1 MWRLREYVK
10 PYLPSAII
18 VMVLVFLEVMATLK
32 LPDLMSVIVDQ
43 GIAAG
48 NTDLIW
54 RTGGIMLLVALAGI
68 VCSITGNL
76 LASRA
81 STAFGRDLRGT
92 VFAHVEKFA
101 PQEFNN
107 FGTAS
112 LITRT
117 TNDVQQMQMLFLM
130 SMRMAM
136 RAPLTAIGGVLMV
149 VRKDPGL
156 ALILLAVTP
165 LIFLIVGL
173 VMAKGTPMFRSLQK
187 KLDRLNQVLR
197 EQLMG
202 VRVIR
207 AFDRGQYE
215 QERFSDANRD
225 LTSTALKVNKLMVSM
240 GPLNGLIINFTTIS
254 IIWFGAQRID
264 AGAMQVG
271 DMMAFLQYAMQI
283 LWAIMMLSMLFV
295 MLPRAMAS
303 AERLWEVL
311 ETEPTIMDPETPVV
325 LSEVKGVVEFKNVT
339 FSYPGA
345 EEPVLSDISF
355 RAEPGKMTAIIGGTG
370 SGKSTILD
378 LIPRFYDP
386 QAGEITLDGVNVK
399 DLSQAELRQALGY
412 VPQRAVLFSG
422 TVASNVRG
430 GKQDATEAEVAEAV
444 RIAQAEQFVME
455 RDGGFDSYVA
465 QGGTNLSGGQ
475 KQRLSIA
482 RAIARKP
489 RVYLLDDTFSALDYK
504 TDARLR
510 TELAK
515 YAADAA
521 VIVVAQRVSTILHA
535 DQIIVLD
542 NGRIVGKGRHDELLA
557 DCRVYQEIAASQLG
571 EEAVS

>member
-303 AERLWEVL
+303 AERLCEVL

-557 DCRVYQEIAASQLG
+557 GCRVYQEIAASQLG

>member
-156 ALILLAVTP
+156 ALILLAVIP

-303 AERLWEVL
+303 AERLCEVL

>member
-156 ALILLAVTP
+156 ALILLAVIP

-378 LIPRFYDP
+378 LISRFYDP

>member
-136 RAPLTAIGGVLMV
+136 RAPLTAIGGGLMV

>member
-156 ALILLAVTP
+156 ALILLAVMP

>member
-156 ALILLAVTP
+156 ALILLAVIP

-240 GPLNGLIINFTTIS
+240 GPLNCLIIKFTTIS

>member
-156 ALILLAVTP
+156 ALILLAVIP

-283 LWAIMMLSMLFV
+283 LWAITMLSMLFV

>member
-303 AERLWEVL
+303 AERLCEVL

>member
-542 NGRIVGKGRHDELLA
+542 NGRIVGKGRHEELLA
-557 DCRVYQEIAASQLG
+557 GCRVYQEIAASQLG

>member
-54 RTGGIMLLVALAGI
+54 LTGGIMLLVALAGI

-399 DLSQAELRQALGY
+399 DLSQ
-412 VPQRAVLFSG
+412 
-422 TVASNVRG
+422 
-430 GKQDATEAEVAEAV
+430 
-444 RIAQAEQFVME
+444 
-455 RDGGFDSYVA
+455 
-465 QGGTNLSGGQ
+465 
-475 KQRLSIA
+475 
-482 RAIARKP
+482 
-489 RVYLLDDTFSALDYK
+489 
-504 TDARLR
+504 
-510 TELAK
+510 
-515 YAADAA
+515 
-521 VIVVAQRVSTILHA
+521 
-535 DQIIVLD
+535 
-542 NGRIVGKGRHDELLA
+542 
-557 DCRVYQEIAASQLG
+557 
-571 EEAVS
+571 

>member
-1 MWRLREYVK
+1 
-10 PYLPSAII
+10 
-18 VMVLVFLEVMATLK
+18 
-32 LPDLMSVIVDQ
+32 
-43 GIAAG
+43 
-48 NTDLIW
+48 
-54 RTGGIMLLVALAGI
+54 MLLVALAGI

-76 LASRA
+76 LASA
-81 STAFGRDLRGT
+81 STAFGRDL
-92 VFAHVEKFA
+92 
-101 PQEFNN
+101 QEPFLPMWRSLLPRFNN

-156 ALILLAVTP
+156 ALILLAVMP
-165 LIFLIVGL
+165 LIFVIVGL

-303 AERLWEVL
+303 AERLCEVL

-386 QAGEITLDGVNVK
+386 QAGEITLDGVNV
-399 DLSQAELRQALGY
+399 
-412 VPQRAVLFSG
+412 
-422 TVASNVRG
+422 
-430 GKQDATEAEVAEAV
+430 
-444 RIAQAEQFVME
+444 RI
-455 RDGGFDSYVA
+455 
-465 QGGTNLSGGQ
+465 
-475 KQRLSIA
+475 
-482 RAIARKP
+482 
-489 RVYLLDDTFSALDYK
+489 
-504 TDARLR
+504 
-510 TELAK
+510 
-515 YAADAA
+515 
-521 VIVVAQRVSTILHA
+521 
-535 DQIIVLD
+535 
-542 NGRIVGKGRHDELLA
+542 
-557 DCRVYQEIAASQLG
+557 
-571 EEAVS
+571 

>member
-1 MWRLREYVK
+1 
-10 PYLPSAII
+10 
-18 VMVLVFLEVMATLK
+18 
-32 LPDLMSVIVDQ
+32 
-43 GIAAG
+43 
-48 NTDLIW
+48 
-54 RTGGIMLLVALAGI
+54 
-68 VCSITGNL
+68 
-76 LASRA
+76 
-81 STAFGRDLRGT
+81 
-92 VFAHVEKFA
+92 
-101 PQEFNN
+101 
-107 FGTAS
+107 
-112 LITRT
+112 
-117 TNDVQQMQMLFLM
+117 
-130 SMRMAM
+130 
-136 RAPLTAIGGVLMV
+136 
-149 VRKDPGL
+149 
-156 ALILLAVTP
+156 
-165 LIFLIVGL
+165 
-173 VMAKGTPMFRSLQK
+173 
-187 KLDRLNQVLR
+187 
-197 EQLMG
+197 
-202 VRVIR
+202 
-207 AFDRGQYE
+207 
-215 QERFSDANRD
+215 
-225 LTSTALKVNKLMVSM
+225 MVSM

>member
-156 ALILLAVTP
+156 ALILLAVIP

-557 DCRVYQEIAASQLG
+557 GCRVYQEIAASQLG

>member
-156 ALILLAVTP
+156 ALILLAVIP

>member
-557 DCRVYQEIAASQLG
+557 GCRVYQEIAASQLG